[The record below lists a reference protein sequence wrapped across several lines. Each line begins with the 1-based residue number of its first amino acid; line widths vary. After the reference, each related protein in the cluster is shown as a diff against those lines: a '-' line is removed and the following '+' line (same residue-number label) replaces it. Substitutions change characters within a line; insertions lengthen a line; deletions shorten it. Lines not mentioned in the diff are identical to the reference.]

1 MWCDF
6 FYFSR
11 NACAKEEEIDVLFSI
26 ILFIYLQE
34 GGGGG
39 GYLCVCVRCLAEMP
53 A

>member
-39 GYLCVCVRCLAEMP
+39 YLCVCVRCLAEMP

>member
-34 GGGGG
+34 GGVT
-39 GYLCVCVRCLAEMP
+39 CVCVCGGLAEMP

>member
-34 GGGGG
+34 GGGG
-39 GYLCVCVRCLAEMP
+39 LLVCVCVRCLAEMP

>member
-11 NACAKEEEIDVLFSI
+11 NACAKAEEIDVLFSI

-34 GGGGG
+34 RGGG
-39 GYLCVCVRCLAEMP
+39 LLVCVCDGLAEMP